1 MNGIAKLMK
10 FKRGT
15 LETRSEATG
24 TVDVIDVLSAFTCA
38 TFAFNA
44 GAKEI
49 FRLPPTVFEGVS
61 LCS

>member
-1 MNGIAKLMK
+1 MK